1 MQSHPLADCAMHLP
15 CPVPGALLCK
25 AFCCAGY
32 TPEVLSLLKALRE
45 QSAVCAKPPIDG
57 SPPEHYLSLDGGTT
71 AYYYVDMDEGLPAI
85 FFDGRP
91 PVPYFFKKA
100 YL

>member
-1 MQSHPLADCAMHLP
+1 M
-15 CPVPGALLCK
+15 
-25 AFCCAGY
+25 
-32 TPEVLSLLKALRE
+32 LSLLKALRE

-85 FFDGRP
+85 FCDGRP